1 MYVLDSSAFILE
13 YETKGPVVT
22 IAEVFEE
29 LNGESIFRFESMKGA
44 GMKLESPK
52 KETIKKIIQIS
63 EDTGDR
69 NVLST
74 TDIGLIATA
83 FEIGGIL
90 VTDDYAMQN
99 VAIEIGIE
107 IEGRDKNIIKEKRIW
122 IFKCQSCGRE
132 NKKNIDNCP
141 VCGGEFRRKNSSR

>member
-1 MYVLDSSAFILE
+1 MYVLDSSAFILG

-29 LNGESIFRFESMKGA
+29 LNGESTFRFESMKGS
-44 GMKLESPK
+44 GMRLEIPK
-52 KETIKKIIQIS
+52 KETIEKIIQVS
-63 EDTGDR
+63 EGTGDR

-74 TDIGLIATA
+74 TDIRLIAAA

-99 VAIEIGIE
+99 VAMEIGIE
-107 IEGRDKNIIKEKRIW
+107 IEGIDKDIIKEKRVW

-132 NKKNIDNCP
+132 NKKDEGNCP
-141 VCGGEFRRKNSSR
+141 ICGGEFRRKNPSR